1 MILDNIRASIKEGM
15 KNKAT
20 DKVALLRLVVGT
32 VQQDG
37 DESDSA
43 VEKIIRK
50 LIKSNKETLD
60 MVTQSLEPGAQ
71 VSDETA
77 KLISEIGILE
87 TFIPQTMTVEDIIS
101 FITKE
106 NIDVSSNDGKAMGA
120 VMKALK
126 ISGLTVQG
134 SDVKIAIQKV
144 VSHEFRPA

>member
-1 MILDNIRASIKEGM
+1 MILDNIRASIKDGM
-15 KNKAT
+15 KSKAA

-50 LIKSNKETLD
+50 LIKSNKETID

-71 VSDETA
+71 VSDETT

-126 ISGLTVQG
+126 TSGLTVQG
-134 SDVKIAIQKV
+134 ADVKLAIQKV
-144 VSHEFRPA
+144 IS

>member
-15 KNKAT
+15 KSKAT
-20 DKVALLRLVVGT
+20 DKIALLRLVVGT

-120 VMKALK
+120 VMKVLK
-126 ISGLTVQG
+126 ISGLTAQG
-134 SDVKIAIQKV
+134 TDVKIAIQKL
-144 VSHEFRPA
+144 HHNDN

>member
-15 KNKAT
+15 KSKAT
-20 DKVALLRLVVGT
+20 DKIALLRLVVGT

-37 DESDSA
+37 DESDST

-120 VMKALK
+120 VMKAIK
-126 ISGLTVQG
+126 AFGLIAQG
-134 SDVKIAIQKV
+134 SDVKLAIQIKCK
-144 VSHEFRPA
+144 